1 MVNSIVCSCF
11 RFNTILKKGDLI
23 MIVELFILF
32 SGLVLV
38 GIFIGLINYLIY
50 LGHNNNIRKV
60 EPFFYYKEG
69 R

>member
-1 MVNSIVCSCF
+1 M
-11 RFNTILKKGDLI
+11 T
-23 MIVELFILF
+23 VELFILF

-50 LGHNNNIRKV
+50 LGRNNNIRKV
-60 EPFFYYKEG
+60 EPFFYYNEW

>member
-1 MVNSIVCSCF
+1 
-11 RFNTILKKGDLI
+11 

-38 GIFIGLINYLIY
+38 GILIGLINYLIY